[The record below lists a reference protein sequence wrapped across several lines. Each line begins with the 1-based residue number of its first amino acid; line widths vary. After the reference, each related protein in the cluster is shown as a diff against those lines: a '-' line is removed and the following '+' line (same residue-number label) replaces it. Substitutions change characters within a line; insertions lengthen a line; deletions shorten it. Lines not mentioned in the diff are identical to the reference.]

1 MQTFN
6 ESNTKPSGFIPLTM
20 RYARKMSISE
30 LPPIP
35 YEPSS
40 QMSIY
45 GGDTM
50 KMMGSKDKSTCSRSS
65 STGERIRDFGK
76 SDDDRK
82 TDD

>member
-1 MQTFN
+1 MQTVN
-6 ESNTKPSGFIPLTM
+6 ESNPKPSGFIPLMM

-50 KMMGSKDKSTCSRSS
+50 KMMGSKDKSTCNRQA
-65 STGERIRDFGK
+65 STMDGWLAKK
-76 SDDDRK
+76 SDSDRK
-82 TDD
+82 VDD

>member
-6 ESNTKPSGFIPLTM
+6 ELNPYLLGQFPLTM
-20 RYARKMSISE
+20 RYARNIPVSD
-30 LPPIP
+30 LPPVP
-35 YEPSS
+35 YEPKT

>member
-6 ESNTKPSGFIPLTM
+6 ELNPKPSGFIPLTM
-20 RYARKMSISE
+20 RYARKMSGSE

-45 GGDTM
+45 RGDIT
-50 KMMGSKDKSTCSRSS
+50 KMMGGKKNKSQSTRSASTKDGWLDIKF
-65 STGERIRDFGK
+65 D
-76 SDDDRK
+76 SDWGNDD
-82 TDD
+82 

>member
-1 MQTFN
+1 MQTVN
-6 ESNTKPSGFIPLTM
+6 ESNPKPSGFIPLMM

-50 KMMGSKDKSTCSRSS
+50 KMMGSKDKSTCNRQA
-65 STGERIRDFGK
+65 STMDGWLSKK
-76 SDDDRK
+76 SDSDRK
-82 TDD
+82 VDD

>member
-50 KMMGSKDKSTCSRSS
+50 KMMGSKDKSTCKVSA
-65 STGERIRDFGK
+65 STMDGWLSKK
-76 SDDDRK
+76 SDSDRK